1 MAADQY
7 VTLAECGATD
17 VLTDPNL
24 IWTVYGDTGV
34 YATSYRIVDSYG
46 FCLTPT
52 DLTANPPDTHTDGT
66 AKVKVAACNN
76 SELQK
81 WNAPA
86 DLNQPSPLTDT
97 TEK

>member
-1 MAADQY
+1 M
-7 VTLAECGATD
+7 
-17 VLTDPNL
+17 
-24 IWTVYGDTGV
+24 YGDTGI

-52 DLTANPPDTHTDGT
+52 DLTATPDTHTDGT
-66 AKVKVAACNN
+66 AKVKVATCNN

-86 DLNQPSPLTDT
+86 DLNEPIALTNT